1 MVRWLL
7 RAWALHGGHQ
17 DGLWAMAR
25 GRIGT
30 GITVAVLGAAGGV
43 VLLALWAPL
52 VLAAWI
58 ADLVHPLV
66 PSGLC

>member
-1 MVRWLL
+1 
-7 RAWALHGGHQ
+7 
-17 DGLWAMAR
+17 MAR